1 MEYPVSACPVYI
13 VADSIISSLGFT
25 TRQNLEAMLNYQ
37 SGITQVTDETLFSL
51 PFLAARIQALQL
63 DEAVKEKNLSTY
75 CRLEQLFILSIL
87 DIVKQS
93 GIDLS
98 DPANALVFSTTK
110 GNIDVLA
117 GKTESLH
124 NTAFLSVMADRVA
137 AYFGS
142 LHRPV
147 IISNACIS
155 GVSAIVLASRMITS
169 GRYKQ
174 VLVTGGDL
182 LTRFVITG
190 FQSFK
195 SVSKEICKPY
205 DQVRNGLTLGEACAS
220 ILLTGNRTLI
230 PATQTP
236 VLVEGGCITNDA
248 NHISGPSRTGD
259 GLHYAITRAMN
270 ETGLKPKDISFVN
283 MHGTAT
289 IYNDEM
295 EAKAIHL
302 SGLEQV
308 PVNSLKPYWGHT
320 LGASGIIE
328 SIACIEQ
335 LKRRILLATPGFEVL
350 GVEEPLLIENKHRS
364 LDTMKRCIKTAS
376 GFGGCNAA
384 VVFALETATE
394 KEPVKKK
401 ETIKEKACTEA
412 LITRHCIIREGK
424 ITVDGICLFESDARD
439 AFAAFIRSA
448 FKLLDEQNMKFYK
461 MDNLC
466 KLGYVAAA
474 YLLKDRFL
482 NEKYAPEEIGIIL
495 SNSSSSLDTDCKHQE
510 IIDEKGDQE
519 ASPAV
524 FVYTLPNVVAG
535 EICIRYKI
543 QGENTFFISK
553 DESKEQLEAYCR
565 FLLDKHLLKVCIFG
579 RCELLGNQYHADF
592 YLMEKQ

>member
-1 MEYPVSACPVYI
+1 MEHPVNPCPVYI
-13 VADSIISSLGFT
+13 AADSIISSLGFT
-25 TRQNLEAMLNYQ
+25 TRQNMEAMLDYR
-37 SGITQVTDETLFSL
+37 SGIAQVTDKTLYPL
-51 PFLAARIQALQL
+51 PFQAARIRSLLL
-63 DEAVKEKNLSTY
+63 DEAVKEKNLTSY
-75 CRLEQLFILSIL
+75 CKLEQLFILSIL

-98 DPANALVFSTTK
+98 DPSNALIFSTTK

-117 GKTESLH
+117 DGTEPLS

-142 LHRPV
+142 PHSPV

-155 GVSAIVLASRMITS
+155 GVSAILLASRMITS
-169 GRYKQ
+169 RRYKQ

-195 SVSKEICKPY
+195 SVSNEICKPY
-205 DQVRNGLTLGEACAS
+205 DKARNGLTLGEACAS
-220 ILLTGNRTLI
+220 ILLTGNRALI
-230 PATQTP
+230 PAGQIP

-259 GLHYAITRAMN
+259 GLYQAITGAMN
-270 ETGLKPKDISFVN
+270 EAGIKPEDISFVN
-283 MHGTAT
+283 THGTAT

-335 LKRRILLATPGFEVL
+335 LKRGIVLATPGFEEL
-350 GVEEPLLIENKHRS
+350 GVSEPLLIENKHRLS
-364 LDTMKRCIKTAS
+364 DTLKRCVKTAS

-384 VVFALETATE
+384 VVFALETITG
-394 KEPVKKK
+394 KERFNGKTVVKDAVRTDASITHHC
-401 ETIKEKACTEA
+401 TIW
-412 LITRHCIIREGK
+412 EGK
-424 ITVDGICLFESDARD
+424 LTVDGVCLFESSASES
-439 AFAAFIRSA
+439 FAVFIRSA
-448 FKLLDEQNMKFYK
+448 FKLLNQQNMKFYK
-461 MDNLC
+461 MDDLC
-466 KLGYVAAA
+466 KLGYVTAA
-474 YLLKDRFL
+474 YLLKDKPL
-482 NEKYAPEEIGIIL
+482 NEKYAPDEIGIIL
-495 SNSSSSLDTDCKHQE
+495 SNASSSLDTDCKHQA
-510 IIDEKGDQE
+510 IIDEKGDEE
-519 ASPAV
+519 ASPAI

-553 DESKEQLEAYCR
+553 KESKEQLEAYCR
-565 FLLDKHLLKVCIFG
+565 LLLDKHLLKVCIFG
-579 RCELLGNQYHADF
+579 WCELLGNQYHADF
-592 YLMEKQ
+592 YLIEKQ